1 MAQVIP
7 TSSITFVE
15 TEHGR
20 LRRKQRGIDKKDLQR
35 AKKYGTRLPTRPR
48 LNGDPTSKYT
58 YQGIVYI
65 VNDRTGAEVTSYA
78 IPIKLDLIP
87 VTKQMV
93 QHHEWVRNRAQI
105 DLDSWTSNTVL
116 VVDRSGSMR
125 TGDVWGTRNRLSS
138 VWLCTALDYIAHK
151 LETGNTTSTDILSI
165 ITLEENPVTVIH
177 NEPTTWVLYNKIAS
191 IYNSQSIEPRGHGP
205 FLPSLRS
212 AEKCLLNNP
221 CASCAIGLVFLSDGK
236 PSDTFTS
243 GLTPKENLRRR
254 DKLIC
259 EQVENL
265 AKQFGRRLTFQ
276 AVGLG
281 DSDFSTLKLMVD
293 AAADYGAKA
302 SFCTPS
308 MNTLSLGEV
317 FTSVA
322 TSVTSTQTEMTDILT
337 LKQSRVRN
345 VLRESK
351 TRASTHITAIHPND
365 FYLYPLRTIQRK
377 VYTERWEEG
386 PTGKAM
392 LLKKYEEVPL
402 QNAEARYVAFSKQP
416 FGEGAERFAYR
427 FYELFWDARTIVGKP
442 LVAKESRYV
451 SEDDTPQARDDYV
464 RTFCSTQQLARRLA
478 MEFNAVLDQLPRV
491 DPRTPRISFLDCS
504 IYELTDIYLG
514 KQKVLVEEKL
524 DHNNW
529 RKWNSNNG
537 FVEGM
542 KSAPVFSEDGLHDAM
557 RQLAI
562 VGELDMIAEG
572 SDSDESSDDDDI
584 FFKFSSKLSPIVFTP
599 FEVAQAFSHYTYLA
613 TGKKRLVCDLQGVY
627 DEKRNEL
634 KLSDPVIHYYNQFRS
649 DRRLV
654 HGRTDR
660 GRKGIAM
667 FFETHK
673 NYCGQLCR
681 LANGGLRKH
690 RRVHATY

>member
-1 MAQVIP
+1 
-7 TSSITFVE
+7 VE

-35 AKKYGTRLPTRPR
+35 ARKYGIRTGTYPRP
-48 LNGDPTSKYT
+48 NGDPTSIYT
-58 YQGIVYI
+58 YQDIVYI
-65 VNDRTGAEVTSYA
+65 VNDRTGEEVTSYA

-87 VTKQMV
+87 VTKQME
-93 QHHEWVRNRAQI
+93 QDHERARNRAQI

-116 VVDRSGSMR
+116 VVDRSGSMKK
-125 TGDVWGTRNRLSS
+125 GDVWGTRNRLSS
-138 VWLCTALDYIAHK
+138 VWLCTALDFLAHR
-151 LETGNTTSTDILSI
+151 LETGDAMSTDIISI

-205 FLPSLRS
+205 FLPSLQA
-212 AEKCLLNNP
+212 AEELLLSNP
-221 CASCAIGLVFLSDGK
+221 CASCAVGLLFLSDGK
-236 PSDTFTS
+236 PSDTFDLR
-243 GLTPKENLRRR
+243 GLTPEQNCLRRE
-254 DKLIC
+254 KFIC

-265 AKQFGRRLTFQ
+265 AKQFGRRLTFH

-281 DSDFSTLKLMVD
+281 DSDFSTLQLMVD

-302 SFCTPS
+302 ELSNPS
-308 MNTLSLGEV
+308 MSSSSLGEV

-337 LKQSRVRN
+337 LKQSRIRN

-351 TRASTHITAIHPND
+351 TRASTHITTIPSND
-365 FYLYPLRTIQRK
+365 FYLYPLHTIQRK
-377 VYTERWEEG
+377 VYTERWEEVQ
-386 PTGKAM
+386 TGFAK
-392 LLKKYEEVPL
+392 LLKSYEKMPL
-402 QNAEARYVAFSKQP
+402 QHAEAKYVAFAKQP

-427 FYELFWDARTIVGKP
+427 FFEISWDAKTIVGKP

-451 SEDDTPQARDDYV
+451 AEDDTRLRDDYV

-478 MEFNAVLDQLPRV
+478 IEFNAKLNKLYRV
-491 DPRTPRISFLDCS
+491 DPKTPRISFLDCS
-504 IYELTDIYLG
+504 IYELTDINLG

-524 DHNNW
+524 DHNKW
-529 RKWNSNNG
+529 CKWNSNNG

-542 KSAPVFSEDGLHDAM
+542 KSAPIFSEDGLHDAM
-557 RQLAI
+557 KKLAN
-562 VGELDMIAEG
+562 VEGLDMIAEG
-572 SDSDESSDDDDI
+572 SDSDESSDEAIDEI
-584 FFKFSSKLSPIVFTP
+584 SNCVNKKSSVVFTP

-613 TGKKRLVCDLQGVY
+613 TGRKRLVCDLQGVY
-627 DEKRNEL
+627 DETRNEL
-634 KLSDPVIHYYNQFRS
+634 RLSDPVIHYYNQFNS
-649 DRRLV
+649 DRCLV

-660 GRKGIAM
+660 GQKGVAM

-673 NYCGQLCR
+673 EYCGHLCK
-681 LANGGLRKH
+681 LVTGGFRKN
-690 RRVHATY
+690 RRMNAS